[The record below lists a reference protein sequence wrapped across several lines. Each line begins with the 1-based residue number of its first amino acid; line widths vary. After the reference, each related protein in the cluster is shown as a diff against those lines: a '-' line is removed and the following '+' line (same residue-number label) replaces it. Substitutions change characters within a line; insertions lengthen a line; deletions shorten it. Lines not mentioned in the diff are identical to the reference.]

1 MVLSNPIY
9 GWCQPQNTKDQG
21 IKLTD
26 RHGDAGHEELHGVV
40 PLLPLG
46 LGLGVLLAARVLH
59 EAVQAEQAHRVLKL
73 LGLK

>member
-1 MVLSNPIY
+1 MLIMVLSNPIY

-46 LGLGVLLAARVLH
+46 LRVHVLLLSSVLD
-59 EAVQAEQAHRVLKL
+59 ETVQSEQPDSVLKL
-73 LGLK
+73 R